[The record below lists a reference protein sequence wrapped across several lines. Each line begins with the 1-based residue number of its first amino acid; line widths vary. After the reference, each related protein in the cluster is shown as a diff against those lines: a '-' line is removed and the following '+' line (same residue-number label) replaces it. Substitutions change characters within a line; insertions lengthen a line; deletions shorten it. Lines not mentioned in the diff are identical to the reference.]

1 MKNRLK
7 PFLKRW
13 PKFYNFIKKWYFEFR
28 EIQYKFG
35 MRLLG
40 TRLKERYW
48 AKRHLRKGDDW
59 GYGNSD
65 WVRGYWDSRNH
76 PHRSFLVEKISKF
89 LPSSILEIGCNCG
102 PNLYLLAEK
111 FPRAEIVGVDINP
124 IAVQK
129 GNEWL
134 VREGISNV
142 RLLVGKADELSN
154 FEDKSIDILF
164 TDAVLMYIGPDKI
177 MKVIKEMA
185 RIARRA
191 LVLVEWHYLES
202 GCRDSR
208 GLGVYHC
215 GAWKRDYVMLLRQ
228 FAREERI
235 VMTKIT
241 QDTWPDRN
249 WSEVGAII
257 EVILE

>member
-1 MKNRLK
+1 
-7 PFLKRW
+7 
-13 PKFYNFIKKWYFEFR
+13 
-28 EIQYKFG
+28 
-35 MRLLG
+35 MRVLG

-48 AKRHLRKGDDW
+48 AKRHLRGGDDW
-59 GYGNSD
+59 GYGNDD

-76 PHRSFLVEKISKF
+76 LHRSFLVERISKF
-89 LPSSILEIGCNCG
+89 FPSSILEIGCNCG
-102 PNLYLLAEK
+102 PNLYLLAQK

-124 IAVQK
+124 LAVQK
-129 GNEWL
+129 GNEWF

-154 FEDKSIDILF
+154 FQDKSIDILF
-164 TDAVLMYIGPDKI
+164 TDAMLMYIGPNKI
-177 MKVIKEMA
+177 MKVMKEMA

-191 LVLVEWHYLES
+191 LILVEWHYFES
-202 GCRDSR
+202 AGGDPR
-208 GLGVYHC
+208 GLGVYYC

-235 VMTKIT
+235 AMTKIT
-241 QDTWPDRN
+241 EDIWPDRN